1 MSVLRQLLKK
11 IQPSRS
17 KKGHQMNPKCVPCWW
32 FQPLKNISQ
41 NGNLPQIWVKEY
53 WNHHP
58 GSVALARI
66 MPWSVF
72 QWAEDP
78 FFFQAERWEKPQFWG
93 GCQVSNLKLRVK
105 MISSRK
111 HVLVPHPCCKIHNNV
126 WNYMIYIAH
135 LLQQKKN
142 VNFLDTTVLTSYII
156 LQPFSPVVSTTMP
169 CFQFF
174 FILPIPL
181 SLPND
186 GTAFPAAFAKS
197 RVPGKMAWDPRR
209 RVIGWRDPK
218 SANPSPGVLCFFLK
232 SCLGEKKWWL
242 GSMTNFITMFLLL
255 NLERRFETK
264 EQSIF
269 TLLWAQLSG
278 NDYMWFFQTLRYIAP
293 SAEQN
298 AKVRSIETWAL
309 HVFCCSKG
317 KRILFESL
325 ERGKRLR
332 LKVEKG

>member
-17 KKGHQMNPKCVPCWW
+17 KKGHQMNPNMFLVGGFNLWKILVKMGIFPKYGW
-32 FQPLKNISQ
+32 KNIGTTTQVLLLWPESCLGVFF
-41 NGNLPQIWVKEY
+41 NGPKI
-53 WNHHP
+53 
-58 GSVALARI
+58 
-66 MPWSVF
+66 PWKI
-72 QWAEDP
+72 
-78 FFFQAERWEKPQFWG
+78 QAERWGPIAVLGRMSGKQFETSGENDIFKETCLSSGSLLQNPQQ
-93 GCQVSNLKLRVK
+93 CLKLHD
-105 MISSRK
+105 IYSSPVAK
-111 HVLVPHPCCKIHNNV
+111 KKTSIFWTLQVLH
-126 WNYMIYIAH
+126 
-135 LLQQKKN
+135 
-142 VNFLDTTVLTSYII
+142 LTSSYN
-156 LQPFSPVVSTTMP
+156 PFPRWFQSPCHASN
-169 CFQFF
+169 FF
-174 FILPIPL
+174 FHPPILL

-197 RVPGKMAWDPRR
+197 RVPGKMAWDHGGSLDGGTPRVPTPHQVCCVFFWKVVWGR
-209 RVIGWRDPK
+209 KNDGWE
-218 SANPSPGVLCFFLK
+218 V
-232 SCLGEKKWWL
+232 
-242 GSMTNFITMFLLL
+242 MTNFVTIVSFVKSWSEVL
-255 NLERRFETK
+255 TK
-264 EQSIF
+264 DQSIGP
-269 TLLWAQLSG
+269 LLWAHISG